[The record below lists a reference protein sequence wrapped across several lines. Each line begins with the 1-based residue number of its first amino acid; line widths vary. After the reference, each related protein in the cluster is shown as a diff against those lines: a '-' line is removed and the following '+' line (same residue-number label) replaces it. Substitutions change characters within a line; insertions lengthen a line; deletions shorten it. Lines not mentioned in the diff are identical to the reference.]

1 MLKKIVLAFT
11 MLSIILIGCSSK
23 TPENS
28 LEKNIEITKL
38 SKDCYVVLN
47 KNEKYDS
54 TIKLSKSKKKVDLY
68 RSQPI
73 DIYLN
78 DKKVVSQL
86 EKDEYAIINSVKDL
100 KIKKSSKDIRRNDV
114 DTSIDMSQS
123 DGYVKYGLYSKN
135 KPMKKGIVCSIV
147 LDKNKKIIEAKQAT
161 FENKEVF
168 ETELTFKSNNMSGF
182 KNTIMI
188 YK

>member
-1 MLKKIVLAFT
+1 MLKRVLPIF
-11 MLSIILIGCSSK
+11 IILGLVLTGCNK
-23 TPENS
+23 A
-28 LEKNIEITKL
+28 EKNLKSKIEITKL

-54 TIKLSKSKKKVDLY
+54 SIKLSKSNKVVDLY

-86 EKDEYAIINSVKDL
+86 ERNEYAIINSIKGL

-135 KPMKKGIVCSIV
+135 KPMKKGIVCSV
-147 LDKNKKIIEAKQAT
+147 ALDKNKKVIEAKQAT

-168 ETELTFKSNNMSGF
+168 ETKLSYKNYRIDDF